1 MCVCVAKLYV
11 LMYISGTK
19 EKYGELEQ
27 LLEDIATFYEDVA
40 AVKEVLLA
48 NKKLDAKKKAE
59 DRTASMEK
67 GTSMFPISI
76 YIIQFVFVHDS
87 RLNYAKNS
95 HQSLRNYRDPL
106 GRTTLHISITHPVVS
121 MAFPI
126 YFRYSLRG

>member
-40 AVKEVLLA
+40 AEKEVLLA

-76 YIIQFVFVHDS
+76 YIIQFVFVCD
-87 RLNYAKNS
+87 S
-95 HQSLRNYRDPL
+95 HQSLWNYRDPL
-106 GRTTLHISITHPVVS
+106 GRTTLRISITHPVVS
-121 MAFPI
+121 MAFLI